1 MMTTPPK
8 PTGGDEICPLC
19 KKPKSEHTNKEM
31 LDCSRK
37 IRELE
42 TKDEAWLDYF
52 CNNLVSFLIIVKGST
67 STYVVT

>member
-37 IRELE
+37 LRELE
-42 TKDEAWLDYF
+42 TKGELD
-52 CNNLVSFLIIVKGST
+52 
-67 STYVVT
+67 